1 MSDHPTVPIHGFHNY
16 HWTGGSIL
24 HDRIVLSAAEEVLA
38 DWFRWRS
45 FLGDVFDARQR
56 SGALGGWRGPDFVI
70 AQFSVSSEKLRAA
83 QDELETQLLA
93 APASNW
99 EEAADKVRYLLSVLA
114 ATPSGQDPRRK
125 LLIQAVLDDFSR
137 LSREM

>member
-1 MSDHPTVPIHGFHNY
+1 MTDKPVELDQHRG
-16 HWTGGSIL
+16 L
-24 HDRIVLSAAEEVLA
+24 AAQKATDLRHLLAEVA
-38 DWFRWRS
+38 ANERT
-45 FLGDVFDARQR
+45 
-56 SGALGGWRGPDFVI
+56 
-70 AQFSVSSEKLRAA
+70 LRATHDA
-83 QDELETQLLA
+83 LEAQLLA

-99 EEAADKVRYLLSVLA
+99 EDAADKVRYLLSVLA